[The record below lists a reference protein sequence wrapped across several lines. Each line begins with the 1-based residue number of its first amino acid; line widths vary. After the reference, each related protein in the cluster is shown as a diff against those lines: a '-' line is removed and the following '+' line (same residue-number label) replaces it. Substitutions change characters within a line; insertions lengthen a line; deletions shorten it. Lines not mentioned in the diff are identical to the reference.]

1 MSPRTGSF
9 PALSVVL
16 VTTLHS
22 RGGLPFCRWAGECT
36 GSKGPKASSGVRLE
50 SWLPDSQPCPVTAGE
65 LGVGATVKSE
75 GGGKPSWKAASLTGV
90 WSLESLL
97 VGSAHLLHSSF
108 SVLASKAEVFRC
120 QSGWPP
126 GLAPS
131 ISGTCGLSPRVGSGL
146 PPRSAVTRHSV
157 PQHPGPAKAPSHL
170 APWFQS

>member
-1 MSPRTGSF
+1 MSPPAGSF

-50 SWLPDSQPCPVTAGE
+50 SWLPDSQPLSSCHSRRAGR
-65 LGVGATVKSE
+65 GGHVKSE
-75 GGGKPSWKAASLTGV
+75 GGWKPSWKAASLTGV
-90 WSLESLL
+90 WSLESLH
-97 VGSAHLLHSSF
+97 VDSAHLLHSSF
-108 SVLASKAEVFRC
+108 SLLALKAEVFIC

-131 ISGTCGLSPRVGSGL
+131 ISGPCGLSPPRGL
-146 PPRSAVTRHSV
+146 R
-157 PQHPGPAKAPSHL
+157 APSL
-170 APWFQS
+170 LSGDPPFCAAASRSC